1 MARCLARHTPFVP
14 LLTFLGSE
22 HCMNQK
28 FERLVTLLRDLFQ
41 LDQPDLDFGLY
52 RIMHAKASE
61 VTQFLERDLLPQV
74 RKAFEQYQPADK
86 AEREKELKE
95 LIAGIKKAGMNPDDS
110 PEVRRRSAE
119 LVSAVD
125 IGALEDEVFDHL
137 HSFFRRYYA
146 EGDFLS
152 KRVYKPG
159 VYAVPYE
166 GEEVVLHWANKD
178 QYYIKTSEYL
188 RDYAFRL
195 KPEVEANPMRV
206 HFRLADA
213 TEGEHGNIKAVEGKD
228 RVFVLA
234 TAGESGRDFIEIE
247 KVNGQ
252 DELVIKF
259 VYRPASIDDWTEQA
273 KDSATAAAADKPPT
287 QKALT
292 AIAADAILGVRDTI
306 LAPWIVELSKTHT
319 KVDGK
324 QAEYSRLEG
333 HLARYTAR
341 HTFDYFI
348 HKGLDAFLRR
358 ELDFYIKNEVMHL
371 DDIESEAAP
380 KVEQYLSKIKV
391 MRAIAGKIIAF
402 VAQLEEF
409 QKKLWLKQKI
419 VVATDYCITIDRLP
433 SSLLP
438 IVASNKAQAQEWNRL
453 YALDKGSEASRTID
467 AAFLTEHKT
476 LIVNT
481 AHFDSSFRAAVAEA
495 LGNHGT
501 SIDGVLIHSDN
512 FHALRFLRAGLRGTV
527 RCIYIDPPYN
537 TAVSA
542 IPYKNNYKHSSFASM
557 IHDRASLLRPLLSD
571 QGVLYVS
578 IDKNERVVVQHAL
591 DDAFGSANRIEEL
604 IWVQNTN
611 DGRSPTFST
620 NHEYVEVYAKDA
632 PTAEANQR
640 TFREPKPGYAEV
652 TELVQELNP
661 RYPSI
666 AEIEDALRKL
676 YRDMRQQFRSTIEE
690 TGLLWEEEKTND
702 PWNGIYQ
709 YKFAEYR
716 DENGRFVE
724 EPQAKARKAR
734 IWVFRESD
742 WTIMSS
748 EDKQSATVFDPDH
761 PNYRFYQP
769 THPITGKPCAMP
781 SRGWKGTRKVDPEY
795 PDRNSLDSLAADHR
809 IAFGPDESKV
819 PQQKRFLDEVETN
832 VCKSVF
838 ADYSDGEK
846 ETTALFGR
854 PGVFLAPKH
863 TNFVRR
869 FLRQVVMPDSV
880 VLDCFGGSGS
890 TGHAVIRANRE
901 EGLRLKFVLVEVN
914 TYFDTVL
921 LPRILKAAYA
931 SGWEKGQPTTSD
943 GISFAVKVLRLE
955 SYEDALNNLA
965 LRRTPAQDSLLER
978 PGSREL
984 SEQYMLRYMLDT
996 ETRGSPSLL
1005 AIQQFTDPTA
1015 YTMRIKR
1022 PSTDESVVT
1031 PVDLIETFNWL
1042 IGLTVNHFAA
1052 PQTFTAAFD
1061 RDGEGRLRLKG
1072 ARGGR
1077 LKQEIDANWWF
1088 RTVTGKT
1095 SDGKRVLVIWR
1106 KRPGGDTTEGIE
1118 QDNLVLD
1125 EWFRKQGYSTSD
1137 AEFDLIYV
1145 NGDNNL
1151 GNLRQEEESREGVTE
1166 PGWKVR
1172 VIEEDFH
1179 RLMFDTEG
1187 A

>member
-1 MARCLARHTPFVP
+1 M
-14 LLTFLGSE
+14 S
-22 HCMNQK
+22 QK
-28 FERLVTLLRDLFQ
+28 FERLVSLLRDLFQ

-52 RIMHAKASE
+52 RIMHAKSAE
-61 VTQFLERDLLPQV
+61 VTQFLEKDLLPQV

-95 LIAGIKKAGMNPDDS
+95 LIAAVQKAGMNPDDS
-110 PEVRRRSAE
+110 PEVRRRRAE
-119 LVSAVD
+119 LANPVD
-125 IGALEDEVFDHL
+125 IGGLEDEVFDHL
-137 HSFFRRYYA
+137 HSFFRRYYS

-195 KPEVEANPMRV
+195 RPESDTSPMRV

-213 TEGEHGNIKAVEGKD
+213 TEGEHGNIKAAEGKD
-228 RVFVLA
+228 RVFILA
-234 TAGESGRDFIEIE
+234 PAGNSGHDFVQLE

-252 DELVIKF
+252 DEFVIRF
-259 VYRPASIDDWTEQA
+259 VYRPASADDWTDDA
-273 KDSATAAAADKPPT
+273 KQSATAAAAEKPPP
-287 QKALT
+287 QKILS
-292 AIAADAILGVRDTI
+292 AIATKAVLGVRDRTF
-306 LAPWIVELSKTHT
+306 APWIAELRKAHT
-319 KVDGK
+319 KINGEK
-324 QAEYSRLEG
+324 AEYSRLEG

-348 HKGLDAFLRR
+348 HKDLGGFLRR

-371 DDIESEAAP
+371 DDVESDSAP

-391 MRAIAGKIIAF
+391 IRTLAAKIIAF
-402 VAQLEEF
+402 VSQLEEF
-409 QKKLWLKQKI
+409 QKRLWLKAKL
-419 VVATDYCITIDRLP
+419 VVATDYCVSIDRLP
-433 SSLLP
+433 SALLP
-438 IVASNKAQAQEWNRL
+438 TVTANKSQLQEWRDL
-453 YALDKGSEASRTID
+453 FGLDAPRVDS
-467 AAFLTEHKT
+467 AFLAEHRN

-481 AHFDSSFRAAVAEA
+481 AHFDGPFRAAVAEA
-495 LGNHGT
+495 LGNHAT
-501 SIDGVLIHSDN
+501 SLDGVLVHGDN
-512 FHALRFLRAGLRGTV
+512 FHALRLLRATYGGAV

-591 DDAFGSANRIEEL
+591 DDAFGQSNRVEEL
-604 IWVQNTN
+604 IWIQNTN

-620 NHEYVEVYAKDA
+620 NHEYVQVYAKDK
-632 PTAEANQR
+632 PTAEANPR

-652 TELVQELNP
+652 TELVQQLNP
-661 RYPSI
+661 NHPPI
-666 AEIEDALRKL
+666 VEIEEALRGL
-676 YRDMRQQFRSTIEE
+676 YKEKRQQFRGSIEE
-690 TGLLWEEEKTND
+690 TGLLWEDEKTND

-716 DENGRFVE
+716 DEHGRFVPE
-724 EPQAKARKAR
+724 KQAKAKKAR

-748 EDKQSATVFDPDH
+748 EDKQSSTVFDSSH

-769 THPITGKPCAMP
+769 SHPITGKPCAMP
-781 SRGWKGTRKVDPEY
+781 SRGWKGTKSVDPDY
-795 PDRNSLDSLAADHR
+795 PDRNSWESLVADHR

-838 ADYSDGEK
+838 ADYADGEK
-846 ETTALFGR
+846 ETSALFGR

-863 TNFVRR
+863 TGFVRR
-869 FLRQVVMPDSV
+869 FLRQVVMPDSI

-890 TGHAVIRANRE
+890 TGHAVIRTNRE
-901 EGLRLKFVLVEVN
+901 EGLHLKFVLVEVN

-931 SGWEKGQPTTSD
+931 SGWEKGRPTTSD
-943 GISFAVKVLRLE
+943 GLSFAVKVLRLE
-955 SYEDALNNLA
+955 SYEDALNNLV
-965 LRRTPAQDSLLER
+965 LRRTPDHDALLER
-978 PGSREL
+978 EESKAL
-984 SEQYMLRYMLDT
+984 AEQYTLRYMLDT
-996 ETRGSPSLL
+996 EARGSSSLL
-1005 AIQQFTDPTA
+1005 NVQQFADPTA
-1015 YTMRIKR
+1015 YRMRIKR
-1022 PSTDESVVT
+1022 PGTDESIVT
-1031 PVDLIETFNWL
+1031 PIDLMETFNWL
-1042 IGLTVNHFAA
+1042 IGLLPSQVTA
-1052 PQTFTAAFD
+1052 PQTFTADFE
-1061 RDGEGRLRLKG
+1061 RNGEGQLRLKG
-1072 ARGGR
+1072 PRGGR
-1077 LKQEIDANWWF
+1077 LKPAADGKWWF
-1088 RTVTGKT
+1088 RTMTGK
-1095 SDGKRVLVIWR
+1095 SRDGKRVLVIWR
-1106 KRPGGDTTEGIE
+1106 KRPGGDTSDGIE

-1125 EWFRKQGYSTSD
+1125 EWFRKQEYSTSD

-1151 GNLRQEEESREGVTE
+1151 GNLRQEDASEEGMTE
-1166 PGWKVR
+1166 AGWKVR

-1179 RLMFDTEG
+1179 NLMFDKEG